1 WMVATGHGLLPSVP
15 LGAWGTVG
23 VVASVAALAA
33 AVVALR
39 PPGPIA
45 PARLVPELS
54 VIALVPLLITA
65 NPTIHPLVF
74 SLLPLA
80 LLVYVAFWNP
90 WLQFSNT
97 DNFVD
102 GAVSLVDTGRWELVH
117 WRLYEGKDN
126 ATARDGRVV
135 PGVPF
140 GMSLVIAPVYAAWRL
155 AGGARV
161 EG

>member
-1 WMVATGHGLLPSVP
+1 MSAIRADAGRIFVT
-15 LGAWGTVG
+15 
-23 VVASVAALAA
+23 
-33 AVVALR
+33 
-39 PPGPIA
+39 
-45 PARLVPELS
+45 
-54 VIALVPLLITA
+54 
-65 NPTIHPLVF
+65 
-74 SLLPLA
+74 A

-117 WRLYEGKDN
+117 WRLYGGKDN
-126 ATARDGRVV
+126 ATARDGRIV

-140 GMSLVIAPVYAAWRL
+140 GMSLVIAPAYAAWRL

-161 EG
+161 EGSVDVTARRTIEVYARAREVVS